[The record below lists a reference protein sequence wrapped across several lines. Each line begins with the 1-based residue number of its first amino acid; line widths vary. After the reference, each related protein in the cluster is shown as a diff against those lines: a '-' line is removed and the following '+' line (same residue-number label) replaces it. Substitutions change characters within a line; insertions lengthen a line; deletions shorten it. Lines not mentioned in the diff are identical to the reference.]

1 MGCVNVKINFKK
13 FFLKEFTYNVE
24 SLDQQ
29 LFQKFTQ
36 ETRAPQKTCHK
47 VARRIVDEVNRICQE
62 SERIQ
67 NSGEIETWQ
76 ENLAQHRL
84 KQCLKYYKL
93 GSKKGRIELQSTLS
107 AIIYRYIN
115 TGNQGTTY
123 HQRIS
128 LIEDFLQN
136 FYGESLN
143 VLRRE
148 YNLESTY
155 TPKLLLELAEYMA
168 FTERYGKRRIQLPR
182 NRSQQLIILR
192 AQTFSQQQPS
202 ETSIDLDTAADGG
215 FFDDNSPDLHNPLI
229 QQFRAFISS
238 QNPENPLLE
247 GNLRDTVISE
257 LIEYLESRNQ
267 KDCIDYFILRL
278 KDLSTSDIEQILGLN
293 SRKRDYLQ
301 QRFKYHLYKFALSHR
316 WELVHQWLEA
326 DLEKNLGLTPKQW
339 EIFTHKLTKIQ
350 LQILNLKQ
358 KQIDH
363 QEIIKNISLT
373 KTQLEKQW
381 LKILELAWDIRNQ

>member
-1 MGCVNVKINFKK
+1 
-13 FFLKEFTYNVE
+13 VE
-24 SLDQQ
+24 LLDQQ

-36 ETRAPQKTCHK
+36 ETRAPQKTCQK

-107 AIIYRYIN
+107 AIVYRYIN

-148 YNLESTY
+148 YNLDPTY

-215 FFDDNSPDLHNPLI
+215 VFDDNSPDLHNPLI
-229 QQFRAFISS
+229 QQFRVFIAS
-238 QNPENPLLE
+238 QYPENPLLE
-247 GNLRDTVISE
+247 KNLRDRVISE

-267 KDCIDYFILRL
+267 KDCVDYFILRL
-278 KDLSTSDIEQILGLN
+278 KDLSTSDIEEILGLDP
-293 SRKRDYLQ
+293 RKRDYLQ
-301 QRFKYHLYKFALSHR
+301 QRFKYHLVKFALSHR

-339 EIFTHKLTKIQ
+339 EIFTDKLTKLQ
-350 LQILNLKQ
+350 LQLLNLKQ
-358 KQIDH
+358 KQIDP
-363 QEIIKNISLT
+363 QEIIKHISLT